1 MKRYLVEQVDMI
13 NAVTIEPEQL
23 AEFETLGSARDYVYS
38 LIEETYPTFAD
49 MPEDA
54 PFFMLLRVVDKQ
66 ASKVL
71 FFAYADESSSITVH
85 TN

>member
-1 MKRYLVEQVDMI
+1 
-13 NAVTIEPEQL
+13 
-23 AEFETLGSARDYVYS
+23 